1 MIKFDHVVVHVVLH
15 GIVSLIDICAYGSAC
30 MDLLSLQKR
39 FELIAFFMS
48 SLSMVLGEKC
58 QISFVNK
65 EGNDRKKKIEISLIA
80 HDTSFNPLHPNISI
94 YLLHTPLS
102 LFLLVL
108 TRRIHLKIKT
118 SKVGDRFLYSLDLNE
133 WFSCI
138 IVRRN
143 LMLITPRV

>member
-65 EGNDRKKKIEISLIA
+65 Q
-80 HDTSFNPLHPNISI
+80 
-94 YLLHTPLS
+94 
-102 LFLLVL
+102 
-108 TRRIHLKIKT
+108 RRQ
-118 SKVGDRFLYSLDLNE
+118 
-133 WFSCI
+133 
-138 IVRRN
+138 
-143 LMLITPRV
+143 